1 MAFIASRRA
10 LLSPTWEP
18 ASLGSWAPTDLGA
31 SLIAWWDAGSG
42 VTESGGAV
50 SAWADSVGALTVA
63 QGTAGNKPTYSATS
77 FRGAPGI
84 TFDGTDDYLSVAS
97 TGSLPSGGNACEIW
111 ALVDQTALVADTNN
125 RFILSFGS
133 VNSTARRTLYRRVS
147 GGANEARGDI
157 GNGSAATSINFTGL
171 ADFSGPNVV
180 RLAVG
185 ASSSRGQING
195 GPFTATFTV
204 TPNTTTAITAI
215 GANGALTGTQ
225 LWQGQIAAILV
236 TGALTIDQAK
246 YLTAYLTRR
255 AFG

>member
-10 LLSPTWEP
+10 LLSPAWEP

-84 TFDGTDDYLSVAS
+84 TFDGGDYLSVAS

-111 ALVDQTALVADTNN
+111 ALVDQTALPADTASRMIFGYGNALGTG
-125 RFILSFGS
+125 RRSF
-133 VNSTARRTLYRRVS
+133 YRRVLT
-147 GGANEARGDI
+147 GANQVRAEV
-157 GNGSAATSINFTGL
+157 GNGSTTTPINFTATGN
-171 ADFSGPNVV
+171 DFSGPNVA
-180 RLAVG
+180 RIAIG
-185 ASSSRGQING
+185 ASASVGQVNG
-195 GPFTATFTV
+195 GPQTAPVSV
-204 TPNTTTAITAI
+204 TPNTATSITTIGISTAID
-215 GANGALTGTQ
+215 LPF
-225 LWQGQIAAILV
+225 QGVIAAILV

>member
-84 TFDGTDDYLSVAS
+84 TFDGTDDYLSVNS
-97 TGSLPSGGNACEIW
+97 TGSLPSGNSAREAW
-111 ALVDQTALVADTNN
+111 VLVQQTALVADATDRRVISWGSTNSVARTEVFRRVQSSN
-125 RFILSFGS
+125 NVVAGFVGTGSGS
-133 VNSTARRTLYRRVS
+133 V
-147 GGANEARGDI
+147 GA
-157 GNGSAATSINFTGL
+157 F
-171 ADFSGPNVV
+171 GPNGFDDYRSARVV
-180 RLAVG
+180 VTTA
-185 ASSSRGQING
+185 AISAYMNG
-195 GPFTATFTV
+195 VAGTPNSV
-204 TPNTTTAITAI
+204 TSNTTTARTTI
-215 GANGALTGTQ
+215 GASTALSGF
-225 LWQGQIAAILV
+225 WQGQIAAILV